1 MPGGGQLTSNKNI
14 LPCRI
19 QILFANIYQTI
30 ERNIFA
36 VYKTPIICIK
46 QNWWGCFLPQAIP
59 PITPTPI
66 DTHFDHAWGSLISF
80 VWLDLSIKNETS
92 LKPSL

>member
-1 MPGGGQLTSNKNI
+1 MGFSGNNNKFVIKSRISIPLQGKKFRTIMPGGGQLTSNKNI

-46 QNWWGCFLPQAIP
+46 QNW
-59 PITPTPI
+59 
-66 DTHFDHAWGSLISF
+66 
-80 VWLDLSIKNETS
+80 
-92 LKPSL
+92 